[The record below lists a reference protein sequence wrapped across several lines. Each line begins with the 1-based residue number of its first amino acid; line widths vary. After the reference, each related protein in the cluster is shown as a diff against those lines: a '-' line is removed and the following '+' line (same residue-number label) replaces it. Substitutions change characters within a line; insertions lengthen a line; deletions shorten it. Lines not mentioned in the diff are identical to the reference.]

1 MTFTRRAHI
10 AIGLMSVG
18 LVALV
23 VDSVANGWTTLGVV
37 SVACLVLAIGA
48 ELVALRQHQLS

>member
-1 MTFTRRAHI
+1 MTFTRRAQL

-23 VDSVANGWTTLGVV
+23 VDSVDNGWTTLAVV

-48 ELVALRQHQLS
+48 EVVAIRQHQPS

>member
-1 MTFTRRAHI
+1 MSFGRRALI

-23 VDSVANGWTTLGVV
+23 VNGVDEGWTTLGVV
-37 SVACLVLAIGA
+37 GVACFAVAIAA
-48 ELVALRQHQLS
+48 ELVALREA

>member
-1 MTFTRRAHI
+1 MTFTRRVRL

-23 VDSVANGWTTLGVV
+23 VDGVDNGWTTLGAV

-48 ELVALRQHQLS
+48 EIVALQQHQPS